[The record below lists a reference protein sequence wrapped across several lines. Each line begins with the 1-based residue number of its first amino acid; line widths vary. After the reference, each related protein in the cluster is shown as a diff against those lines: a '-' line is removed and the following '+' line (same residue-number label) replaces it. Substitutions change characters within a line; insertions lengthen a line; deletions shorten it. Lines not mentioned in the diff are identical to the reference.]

1 MERFASKTIENL
13 KLKEENLLF
22 EQLTKNS
29 LLTVLSNMASTI
41 NMDID
46 KTELKKALGK
56 VKFAD
61 NLDYDQFN
69 VEGNKIYLSKDLK
82 EQDLKT
88 KVYVLASAYARVL
101 TANKN
106 KSALNKGME
115 EVLADMVANNL
126 TSKFFY
132 ISSKNR

>member
-29 LLTVLSNMASTI
+29 LLTVLSNMANSI
-41 NMDID
+41 NMGVD
-46 KTELKKALGK
+46 KLKLKRSLGK

-82 EQDLKT
+82 SQGLKT

-106 KSALNKGME
+106 KSALNK
-115 EVLADMVANNL
+115 A
-126 TSKFFY
+126 K
-132 ISSKNR
+132 K

>member
-22 EQLTKNS
+22 EQLTRNS
-29 LLTVLSNMASTI
+29 LFTVLSNMASTI

-56 VKFAD
+56 VKFVD

-88 KVYVLASAYARVL
+88 KVSNSF
-101 TANKN
+101 AN
-106 KSALNKGME
+106 
-115 EVLADMVANNL
+115 
-126 TSKFFY
+126 
-132 ISSKNR
+132 